1 MTGADVLAVRLPLD
15 TLATIEIDELPSFVV
30 DTHCPG
36 GRLILGRGV
45 EQW

>member
-1 MTGADVLAVRLPLD
+1 MQIPFYPLD
-15 TLATIEIDELPSFVV
+15 TLAMIEIDELPSFVV
-30 DTHCPG
+30 ETHCPG